1 MNLNYFIES
10 MPNIESNSGLREP
23 QVDAYRAV
31 YNHFVTDKKKEH
43 SIIVLPTG
51 VGKTGLMGIL
61 PFGISFG
68 RVLIVTPQ
76 LVIKDAVLDSLD
88 PEHPRNFWLA
98 RNIFEKYE
106 ELPSVIEYDRKTSD
120 WELQEAN
127 IVILN
132 IQKLQERLDSS
143 LINRV
148 PSNFFDIIII
158 DEAHHSTAPTW
169 EASMEFFSSAKVI
182 KLTGTPIRTDGEK
195 IEGDYVYKYPLSQ
208 AMAKGFVKSLERI
221 HYIPEQIF
229 LTLNKNDDTVY
240 SLDQIRDMNLKDE
253 DWVTKSIAFSK
264 ECSMKVV
271 EESIKILQDKR
282 TSGIPH
288 KIIAVACSIWHAEQ
302 IQELYEQEG
311 LDVALVHSKLK
322 KDELATRLKSIENHK
337 VQVVIHVAKL
347 GEGYDHKYL
356 SVAAIFRPF
365 RSQLPYEQFVGRV
378 LRSIDAEEATLP
390 EDNIACVVH
399 HKELGL
405 DSLWEFYKNEKKKSD
420 VIKYL
425 DRSEESYERLTKAR
439 IDKQTGHVIED
450 GTGSTEKDIFIGTEF
465 LKERERRIS
474 EESQK
479 LKQLKELLPNL
490 PDETLIQMLRREEE
504 GQPSTRILRPDKFL
518 YRKKRDLDD
527 RIKKEMVPEI
537 ILEYNISN
545 EGDELSRSKLFTG
558 KYSWL
563 LKKVRSNT
571 GLIAAYIEK
580 RVNELVGNHDRNTWK
595 PEEYEAA
602 KKRAEEIYI
611 LVKKILDSEL
621 KKE

>member
-1 MNLNYFIES
+1 
-10 MPNIESNSGLREP
+10 MPNIDSNQSLREP

-31 YNHFVTDKKKEH
+31 YKHFVNDKKKEH

-106 ELPSVIEYDRKTSD
+106 DLPSVIEYDRKTSD

-148 PSNFFDIIII
+148 PSNFFDVIII

-169 EASMEFFSSAKVI
+169 ETSMEFFSDAKVI
-182 KLTGTPIRTDGEK
+182 KLTGTPFRTDGEK
-195 IEGDYVYKYPLSQ
+195 IEGEFVYKYPLSK

-221 HYIPEQIF
+221 HYIPDQIF
-229 LTLNKNDDTVY
+229 LTLNKKDDTVY
-240 SLDQIRDMNLKDE
+240 SLEQIRDMNLKDE
-253 DWVTKSIAFSK
+253 DWVTKSIAYSK
-264 ECSMKVV
+264 ECSIKVV
-271 EESIKILQDKR
+271 EESIKILEEKR
-282 TSGIPH
+282 KTGIPH

-302 IQELYEQEG
+302 IQELYEQQG
-311 LDVALVHSKLK
+311 LDVSLVHSKLK
-322 KDELATRLKSIENHK
+322 KDELAVRLKSIENHK

-356 SVAAIFRPF
+356 SIAAIFRPF

-378 LRSIDAEEATLP
+378 LRSIDAEEVVSP

-405 DSLWEFYKNEKKKSD
+405 DKLWEFYKNEKKKSD

-425 DRSEESYERLTKAR
+425 DRSEESFERLTKAR
-439 IDKQTGHVIED
+439 VEKQTGDVIED
-450 GTGSTEKDIFIGTEF
+450 GIGITEKDIFIGTE
-465 LKERERRIS
+465 LLEERERRIN
-474 EESQK
+474 EEHQK
-479 LKQLKELLPNL
+479 LNQLKELLPNL
-490 PDETLIQMLRREEE
+490 PDETLRQMIRREEE
-504 GQPSTRILRPDKFL
+504 GEPSAKILRPDKFL

-537 ILEYNISN
+537 ILQYNISN
-545 EGDELSRSKLFTG
+545 EGNELSNSKLFTG

-563 LKKVRSNT
+563 LKRVQSNT

-580 RVNELVGNHDRNTWK
+580 RVNDLVGNHDRNTWK
-595 PEEYEAA
+595 PEEYDAA
-602 KKRAEEIYI
+602 KQHAEDVFI
-611 LVKKILDSEL
+611 LIQKILDSEL